1 MNVSALV
8 RKMGPLIGLIVLFV
22 VISALNSSFIDPSN
36 LKNLLRQVSINA
48 LISFGMTFV
57 ILTGGIDLS
66 VGSTLALSSAIMAS
80 LIKGAWTRLWALLL
94 LPLSALSSALLTA

>member
-1 MNVSALV
+1 MDVKAILKKS
-8 RKMGPLIGLIVLFV
+8 GSIIGLIVLFV
-22 VISALNSSFIDPSN
+22 VISCLNSSFIDPSN

-66 VGSTLALSSAIMAS
+66 VGSIPADRQHIPGRIQGSGHPQT
-80 LIKGAWTRLWALLL
+80 GC
-94 LPLSALSSALLTA
+94 